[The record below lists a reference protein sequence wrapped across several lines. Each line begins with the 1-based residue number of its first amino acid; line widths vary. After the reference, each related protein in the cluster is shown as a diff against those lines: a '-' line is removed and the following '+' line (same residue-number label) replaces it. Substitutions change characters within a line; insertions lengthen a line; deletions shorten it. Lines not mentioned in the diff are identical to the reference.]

1 MHTIVVVIDWKTKML
16 MKTFVVARKIE
27 KVVVA
32 GGRKHSCRT
41 FSSALGIVRSRP
53 IVATPTCVTYER
65 VV

>member
-1 MHTIVVVIDWKTKML
+1 MQSTIVVVIDWKTKML
-16 MKTFVVARKIE
+16 MKKFVVARKIE

-41 FSSALGIVRSRP
+41 FSSALGIVRS